1 MLHAADFCIGKI
13 LTYTRHSSSF
23 LDNSQSMICL
33 VILIKWGPYLD
44 GNSKEP
50 SPTRNQCWNFYL
62 TFNLLHTPFISAILN
77 MTVSGF
83 GTLDTIYFCFCV
95 TPSALWPYHIKA
107 IQSVY
112 STNRVTSFCVI
123 WKLWS
128 KWIALALFIFL
139 SVLLVYLFSA
149 IFSFFYYSHFYCCC
163 FAVVLLIIF
172 LFIILLLLMLF
183 YFIVDLLFP
192 CCWCRYCCFIFIY
205 YHYIAIIVAIVKF
218 VSAICFQFKFLLA
231 WYKWF
236 GISFRSLGAILTGK
250 KFSLYWFYCI
260 LKCKKGFMI

>member
-1 MLHAADFCIGKI
+1 
-13 LTYTRHSSSF
+13 
-23 LDNSQSMICL
+23 
-33 VILIKWGPYLD
+33 
-44 GNSKEP
+44 
-50 SPTRNQCWNFYL
+50 
-62 TFNLLHTPFISAILN
+62 

-95 TPSALWPYHIKA
+95 TPLVLWPYHIKA

-112 STNRVTSFCVI
+112 SMNRVTGFCVI

-139 SVLLVYLFSA
+139 SILFVYLFSA
-149 IFSFFYYSHFYCCC
+149 IFSFVYYSHFYCCC

-172 LFIILLLLMLF
+172 LFIILLLLLLF
-183 YFIVDLLFP
+183 CFIVDLLFP

-231 WYKWF
+231 RYSWF

-260 LKCKKGFMI
+260 LKCKNDFMI